1 MLDPSDVTTE
11 VTLWEQKGSW
21 QNPLKKW
28 IIENQTFHA
37 QSEDRL
43 GHLEEKPTYSS
54 SLDEESLNTVYRS
67 QNHF

>member
-1 MLDPSDVTTE
+1 MLDPSDVTME

-21 QNPLKKW
+21 QNTLKKW

-43 GHLEEKPTYSS
+43 DRLEEKPTYSS
-54 SLDEESLNTVYRS
+54 SLDEDSLNTVYRS
-67 QNHF
+67 RNHC

>member
-1 MLDPSDVTTE
+1 MLDPSDVIME

-43 GHLEEKPTYSS
+43 DHLEEKPTHGTSWVGYGKGRFD
-54 SLDEESLNTVYRS
+54 L
-67 QNHF
+67 QGIF